1 MDTGKVLTVTAGVLL
16 AGLILFYFGNLP
28 FVREARAGFG
38 A

>member
-1 MDTGKVLTVTAGVLL
+1 MLVVAGGVVL